1 MKITAT
7 SIIRRLLVGKD
18 QNFIF
23 SKFDQNKC
31 KVPQTQRTN
40 LYVHIPFC
48 KSMCPYCPYN
58 RVRYKKELIRP
69 YIKSLLKEIEIYHKK
84 LGTIEI
90 SSVYI
95 GGGTPTNAI
104 DELEEV
110 INKIK
115 KCFDVT
121 GDIAIE
127 TTISDI
133 NEDNVKKLR
142 SHGVN
147 MVSVGVQSFKDK
159 FLNYLGRN
167 YTSNEIISALNIL
180 KSANFDT
187 INIDL
192 MFALPEQTKE
202 DILYDIKKSIE
213 LDVDQIT
220 TYPLFT
226 FPYSTVGEYRK
237 VKKIIMPNFR
247 VRRSFYKLFHDEF
260 LQIGYSRSS
269 VWSFSKSNNE
279 NQKYSSVTRDNYIGL
294 GAGAGSRFES
304 LFYFNTFSIKE
315 YNKML
320 SDETSPIAIKMSIS
334 KNLSRY
340 YWLYWR
346 LYETEFSLNDFN
358 KRADWK
364 MKILFNVS
372 LYLGLCNKDN
382 DRIVLPENVAFW
394 VHAGQNY
401 FMLNYI
407 NKVWTVMKKEAF
419 PAQIKI

>member
-1 MKITAT
+1 MKITPT

-18 QNFIF
+18 QNFVF
-23 SKFDQNKC
+23 NKFD
-31 KVPQTQRTN
+31 PQKSKIPKTQRTS

-84 LGTIEI
+84 LGNIEI
-90 SSVYI
+90 STIYI

-115 KCFDVT
+115 KCFVVT

-133 NEDNVKKLR
+133 NEDNIKKLR
-142 SHGVN
+142 YYGVN
-147 MVSVGVQSFKDK
+147 MVSVGIQSFKDK
-159 FLNYLGRN
+159 FLKLLGRN
-167 YTSNEIISALNIL
+167 YSSSEIISALNIL

-187 INIDL
+187 VNIDL
-192 MFALPEQTKE
+192 MFALPEQTIE
-202 DILYDIKKSIE
+202 DILYDIKKSID

-237 VKKIIMPNFR
+237 AKKIKMPNFW
-247 VRRSFYKLFHDEF
+247 VRRRFYKLFHDEF
-260 LQIGYSRSS
+260 SQNGYSTSS
-269 VWSFSKSNNE
+269 VWSFSKINSKK
-279 NQKYSSVTRDNYIGL
+279 QKYSSVTRDNYIGL

-315 YNKML
+315 YNNML
-320 SDETSPIAIKMSIS
+320 SSETLPIAINMPITKS
-334 KNLSRY
+334 LSRY

-346 LYETEFSLNDFN
+346 LYEANFSLNDF
-358 KRADWK
+358 KKYADWK
-364 MKILFNVS
+364 MKILFS
-372 LYLGLCNKDN
+372 ISSFLGLCKITN
-382 DRIVLPENVAFW
+382 DRVILPENIAFG
-394 VHAGQNY
+394 VHTAQNY

-407 NKVWTVMKKEAF
+407 NKVWTIMKKEPF
-419 PAQIKI
+419 PVRIKF